1 MNFLMNL
8 EEAVTEDAAFE
19 GMGYFG
25 DLGLTPGE
33 RAARQ
38 LERQQAAEAR
48 RLKAE
53 EQRRIAEAKREAA
66 VQQRR
71 DQAEAA
77 HAARRTEIEK
87 RQREAKEAADKRRLD
102 AQARRDT
109 QMTRREDQ
117 RSDRA
122 DQQQTRRDEQQD
134 RRAEQQA
141 ARAEQ
146 QRLRMEQQTARKQ
159 QQMELQKSKQ
169 DAKLEQQRAKMEL
182 QLERE
187 RAKIEA
193 LRNKVVGGVPI
204 DMGVPPLS
212 LPPLPQLPNLQD
224 LFFPPQHTIQPLGP
238 APLFPGYPTQPPMY
252 DPGFAPGGGYGQP
265 SYGGQPVF
273 DSAGGNAQ
281 EFDEF
286 STGGGEAD
294 FIPADFI
301 PYEGG
306 GQPVYQQQAP
316 AAMFDSAGG
325 NIPIEDGGDEGG
337 TDFIPT
343 DMYVPQQPMFNGGG
357 FQIDEA
363 AGLVP
368 SEDGGGQGFDAA
380 EGVALQMQDSQPDN
394 TGGGFPSTWQVEAG
408 ELDVFNGGGGDGF
421 SGLGRYIG

>member
-8 EEAVTEDAAFE
+8 EDAVTQDAALE

-25 DLGLTPGE
+25 DLGLTADE
-33 RAARQ
+33 RKARR
-38 LERQQAAEAR
+38 LERQQEAEVR
-48 RLKAE
+48 RAE
-53 EQRRIAEAKREAA
+53 AEAKRKAA
-66 VQQRR
+66 IAERER
-71 DQAEAA
+71 KQAEARA
-77 HAARRTEIEK
+77 KAEAARTAAIAERER
-87 RQREAKEAADKRRLD
+87 RQREAKEAADKRRADQL
-102 AQARRDT
+102 ARRDDM
-109 QMTRREDQ
+109 QGRREE
-117 RSDRA
+117 
-122 DQQQTRRDEQQD
+122 RRDEQQD
-134 RRAEQQA
+134 RRAEQMA

-146 QRLRMEQQTARKQ
+146 QRLRQEQQTARRQ

-169 DAKLEQQRAKMEL
+169 EARMEQQRQRMEL

-193 LRNKVVGGVPI
+193 MRNKVVGGVPI

-212 LPPLPQLPNLQD
+212 LPPLPQLPSLQD
-224 LFFPPQHTIQPLGP
+224 LLFPPQHTIQPLGP
-238 APLFPGYPTQPPMY
+238 APLFPGFPAPPPMY

-273 DSAGGNAQ
+273 DNAGGNAT
-281 EFDEF
+281 FDEF
-286 STGGGEAD
+286 STGGGDAD
-294 FIPADFI
+294 FIPSDFI

-306 GQPVYQQQAP
+306 GGLPQYQQQAP
-316 AAMFDSAGG
+316 AAMFDAAGG
-325 NIPIEDGGDEGG
+325 NVPGEAGEDEGG
-337 TDFIPT
+337 TDFIPS
-343 DMYVPQQPMFNGGG
+343 DMYVPQQPMFGGAG

-368 SEDGGGQGFDAA
+368 AEEGQGFDVA
-380 EGVALQMQDSQPDN
+380 ESVALQTQDTQPDN